1 MVLPALETAFF
12 IGPCSSMT
20 DEVNGFHVAFLSV
33 QKGWLPSYRKTSLFP
48 RLVFDWKIL
57 PWAGSPLCSFDV
69 FARTGIDT
77 KHIAFVDEQ
86 RDFYHIAVSMVAFLL
101 PPVAVSPLM
110 PGSVSTTV
118 SSTVFGSSTPRIRL
132 SKEEILTFIFSFR
145 KFIALPS

>member
-1 MVLPALETAFF
+1 
-12 IGPCSSMT
+12 MT

-86 RDFYHIAVSMVAFLL
+86 RDLYHIARVHGCILVAARSGIPFD
-101 PPVAVSPLM
+101 ARFRFNN
-110 PGSVSTTV
+110 GQ
-118 SSTVFGSSTPRIRL
+118 FNRIRQFDPEDPVI
-132 SKEEILTFIFSFR
+132 KEEILTFIFSFR